1 MVIVEVEL
9 DLSNYATKPD
19 LEKTTGV
26 DTLQFPK
33 KDGLADLKLEVE
45 ESDID
50 KLENV
55 SSGLNNLKSKV
66 DDLIVDK
73 LVPVPKDLSKL
84 NDVAINNVVQKANY
98 IAKIKDVEDKIPDI
112 TYCCSQQNPD
122 HSKYITTPDFNSS
135 AAKKVTATLNL
146 ANLATK
152 DDIADFIKKTDFDN
166 KLKNVNEIVIL
177 NKSKIYQLKMNL
189 KNCKIKWKKYKH
201 VIQVFLSVRVTFSI
215 MERNFT

>member
-112 TYCCSQQNPD
+112 TYYCSQ
-122 HSKYITTPDFNSS
+122 
-135 AAKKVTATLNL
+135 
-146 ANLATK
+146 
-152 DDIADFIKKTDFDN
+152 
-166 KLKNVNEIVIL
+166 
-177 NKSKIYQLKMNL
+177 
-189 KNCKIKWKKYKH
+189 
-201 VIQVFLSVRVTFSI
+201 
-215 MERNFT
+215 

>member
-19 LEKTTGV
+19 IEKTTGV

-66 DDLIVDK
+66 DDLIVK

-84 NDVAINNVVQKANY
+84 NDVAINDVVQKANY
-98 IAKIKDVEDKIPDI
+98 IAEIKDVEDKIPDI
-112 TYCCSQQNPD
+112 TYCCSQ
-122 HSKYITTPDFNSS
+122 
-135 AAKKVTATLNL
+135 
-146 ANLATK
+146 
-152 DDIADFIKKTDFDN
+152 
-166 KLKNVNEIVIL
+166 
-177 NKSKIYQLKMNL
+177 
-189 KNCKIKWKKYKH
+189 
-201 VIQVFLSVRVTFSI
+201 
-215 MERNFT
+215 

>member
-66 DDLIVDK
+66 DDLIVK

-84 NDVAINNVVQKANY
+84 NDVAINDVVQKANY

-112 TYCCSQQNPD
+112 TYCCLQQNPD
-122 HSKYITTPDFNSS
+122 HSKYITTPDFHSS

-166 KLKNVNEIVIL
+166 KL
-177 NKSKIYQLKMNL
+177 
-189 KNCKIKWKKYKH
+189 
-201 VIQVFLSVRVTFSI
+201 
-215 MERNFT
+215 